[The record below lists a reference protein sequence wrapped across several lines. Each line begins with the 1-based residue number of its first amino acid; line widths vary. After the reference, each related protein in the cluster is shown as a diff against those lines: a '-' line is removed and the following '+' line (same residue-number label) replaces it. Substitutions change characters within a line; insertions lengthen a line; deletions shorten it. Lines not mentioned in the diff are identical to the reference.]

1 MRGTALYT
9 IPQQTG
15 VQEPVEQGGS
25 DRTASGAPARGFLNS
40 LCDRLAGLGSECFII
55 WGNAQK
61 IEKVQTARDSG
72 MKWRGRLVSREKC

>member
-15 VQEPVEQGGS
+15 VQESVEEGGS
-25 DRTASGAPARGFLNS
+25 ERIASGAPARGFLNS
-40 LCDRLAGLGSECFII
+40 LCDHFAGLGSECFII

-61 IEKVQTARDSG
+61 IEKVEIARDSG
-72 MKWRGRLVSREKC
+72 MK